1 MKNDGKKRGTIKT
14 RLIIIP
20 LILIF
25 IGVIVMVG
33 ASSYSVWK
41 SMIEE
46 MEETGLHK
54 SDLIVEQIESNILT
68 LEIMNTA
75 LGDDAD
81 GTEEVAELLN
91 IQAII
96 DNLDGHEDIAY
107 AFLTDS
113 NLKVVASSDKE
124 LVGTIDDD
132 ESSRS
137 SVIDRIPFTHR
148 EHYDLEDVDVLDVS
162 YPLILTGGEEG
173 ALSIGYTMD
182 DTYEAIKKTIIS
194 VIISGLF
201 VLIVLGIVLYR
212 VSNYAVQIVRRLNEQ
227 MGFMGDGD
235 FTHEVPEDLVSKND
249 EFGEISES
257 VHIMQ
262 NSVKDILRN
271 VIGAAEQLAAS
282 AQQLTATS
290 QQSATAAEEV
300 AKVIEEIAH
309 GASDQSRETEQG
321 VLDISVLGDLVM
333 DNKSDIDNLTNIT
346 QDVDHLKEEGLEIL
360 KELVEKSNVNGQ
372 AAQEIQTIIINTNE
386 SAEKIVT
393 ASEMIN
399 SIADQTNLLAL
410 NAAIEAARAGEAGR
424 GFAVVADEIRKL
436 AEQSNEFSNEIS
448 NIVTDLT
455 NQTSTAVNT
464 MEEVGEIVSSQNESV
479 NMTNNK
485 FDGIAQALEQMT
497 KIINHINELSDE
509 MANKKEAIM
518 VTIEGLSAISQQNA
532 AGTEEASASVEEQ
545 TSSTEEIA
553 HSSEALAKIAVELNE
568 QVSKFTI

>member
-91 IQAII
+91 LQAII

-107 AFLTDS
+107 ALLTDS

-137 SVIDRIPFTHR
+137 SVIDRIPFTNR

-182 DTYEAIKKTIIS
+182 DTYEAIKKATIS

-212 VSNYAVQIVRRLNEQ
+212 VSNYAVQIVIRLNEQ

>member
-173 ALSIGYTMD
+173 ALSIGYTTD

>member
-14 RLIIIP
+14 KLIIIP
-20 LILIF
+20 LISIF

-46 MEETGLHK
+46 MEETGLHM

-107 AFLTDS
+107 ALLTDS

-124 LVGTIDDD
+124 LVGTIDDN

-137 SVIDRIPFTHR
+137 SVIDRIPFTYR

-173 ALSIGYTMD
+173 ALSIGYAMD

-212 VSNYAVQIVRRLNEQ
+212 GSNYAVQIVRRLNEQ

-360 KELVEKSNVNGQ
+360 KELVEKSNVTGQ
-372 AAQEIQTIIINTNE
+372 AAQEIQTIIIDTNE
-386 SAEKIVT
+386 SAEKIVI

-448 NIVTDLT
+448 NIVTNLT

-485 FDGIAQALEQMT
+485 FDGIAQALERMT
-497 KIINHINELSDE
+497 KIINHINESSDE

-532 AGTEEASASVEEQ
+532 AGAEEASASVEEQ

>member
-14 RLIIIP
+14 KLIIIP
-20 LILIF
+20 LISIF

-107 AFLTDS
+107 ALLTDS

-124 LVGTIDDD
+124 LVGTIDDN

-137 SVIDRIPFTHR
+137 SVIDRIPFTYR

-212 VSNYAVQIVRRLNEQ
+212 GSNYAVQIVRRLNEQ

-271 VIGAAEQLAAS
+271 VIGAAEELAAS

-321 VLDISVLGDLVM
+321 ALDISVLGDLVM

-436 AEQSNEFSNEIS
+436 SEQSNEFSNEIS

-518 VTIEGLSAISQQNA
+518 VTIEGLSAVSQQNA

-545 TSSTEEIA
+545 TASTEEIA

>member
-96 DNLDGHEDIAY
+96 DNLDGNEDIAY
-107 AFLTDS
+107 ALLTDS

-182 DTYEAIKKTIIS
+182 DT
-194 VIISGLF
+194 LW
-201 VLIVLGIVLYR
+201 
-212 VSNYAVQIVRRLNEQ
+212 
-227 MGFMGDGD
+227 
-235 FTHEVPEDLVSKND
+235 
-249 EFGEISES
+249 
-257 VHIMQ
+257 
-262 NSVKDILRN
+262 
-271 VIGAAEQLAAS
+271 
-282 AQQLTATS
+282 
-290 QQSATAAEEV
+290 
-300 AKVIEEIAH
+300 
-309 GASDQSRETEQG
+309 
-321 VLDISVLGDLVM
+321 
-333 DNKSDIDNLTNIT
+333 
-346 QDVDHLKEEGLEIL
+346 
-360 KELVEKSNVNGQ
+360 
-372 AAQEIQTIIINTNE
+372 
-386 SAEKIVT
+386 
-393 ASEMIN
+393 
-399 SIADQTNLLAL
+399 
-410 NAAIEAARAGEAGR
+410 
-424 GFAVVADEIRKL
+424 IR
-436 AEQSNEFSNEIS
+436 
-448 NIVTDLT
+448 
-455 NQTSTAVNT
+455 
-464 MEEVGEIVSSQNESV
+464 
-479 NMTNNK
+479 
-485 FDGIAQALEQMT
+485 
-497 KIINHINELSDE
+497 
-509 MANKKEAIM
+509 
-518 VTIEGLSAISQQNA
+518 
-532 AGTEEASASVEEQ
+532 
-545 TSSTEEIA
+545 
-553 HSSEALAKIAVELNE
+553 
-568 QVSKFTI
+568 

>member
-14 RLIIIP
+14 KLIIIP
-20 LILIF
+20 LISIF

-124 LVGTIDDD
+124 LVGTIEDD

-212 VSNYAVQIVRRLNEQ
+212 VSNYAVQIVIRLNEQ

-249 EFGEISES
+249 EFGEISHS
-257 VHIMQ
+257 VDVMQ
-262 NSVKDILRN
+262 NSMRN
-271 VIGAAEQLAAS
+271 VIGNVLDKSQMVAAHSEE
-282 AQQLTATS
+282 LTATIEES
-290 QQSATAAEEV
+290 SSVANEISEVIENIATGASEQSKNTEDGYESITELGTSVEKNVDNLQYLNDSIEKVDVLKNEGSELVNKVVENNIMGEKAAIKINEV
-300 AKVIEEIAH
+300 VNNTNKSAEEIA
-309 GASDQSRETEQG
+309 
-321 VLDISVLGDLVM
+321 V
-333 DNKSDIDNLTNIT
+333 
-346 QDVDHLKEEGLEIL
+346 
-360 KELVEKSNVNGQ
+360 
-372 AAQEIQTIIINTNE
+372 
-386 SAEKIVT
+386 
-393 ASEMIN
+393 ASEMIR
-399 SIADQTNLLAL
+399 SIAEQTNLLAL

-424 GFAVVADEIRKL
+424 GFAVVAEEIRKL
-436 AEQSNEFSNEIS
+436 ADQSNQFTEEIGTIIKS
-448 NIVTDLT
+448 LTDTTLM
-455 NQTSTAVNT
+455 AVQS
-464 MEEVGEIVSSQNESV
+464 MDDLGHVVKSQDDTI
-479 NMTNNK
+479 NMTRNK
-485 FDGIAQALEQMT
+485 FDGISESIEAM
-497 KIINHINELSDE
+497 KNVVDMVNVSSNE
-509 MANKKEAIM
+509 MAVKKDNIT
-518 VTIEGLSAISQQNA
+518 VIIEHLSAISEENA
-532 AGTEEASASVEEQ
+532 AGSEEASASVEEQ
-545 TSSTEEIA
+545 TAAMLEISNSSQELANIA
-553 HSSEALAKIAVELNE
+553 EELNS
-568 QVSKFTI
+568 QVEKFKI

>member
-1 MKNDGKKRGTIKT
+1 
-14 RLIIIP
+14 
-20 LILIF
+20 
-25 IGVIVMVG
+25 
-33 ASSYSVWK
+33 
-41 SMIEE
+41 
-46 MEETGLHK
+46 
-54 SDLIVEQIESNILT
+54 
-68 LEIMNTA
+68 
-75 LGDDAD
+75 
-81 GTEEVAELLN
+81 
-91 IQAII
+91 
-96 DNLDGHEDIAY
+96 
-107 AFLTDS
+107 
-113 NLKVVASSDKE
+113 
-124 LVGTIDDD
+124 
-132 ESSRS
+132 
-137 SVIDRIPFTHR
+137 
-148 EHYDLEDVDVLDVS
+148 
-162 YPLILTGGEEG
+162 
-173 ALSIGYTMD
+173 
-182 DTYEAIKKTIIS
+182 
-194 VIISGLF
+194 
-201 VLIVLGIVLYR
+201 
-212 VSNYAVQIVRRLNEQ
+212 

-290 QQSATAAEEV
+290 QESATAAEEV

-386 SAEKIVT
+386 SAEKIAT